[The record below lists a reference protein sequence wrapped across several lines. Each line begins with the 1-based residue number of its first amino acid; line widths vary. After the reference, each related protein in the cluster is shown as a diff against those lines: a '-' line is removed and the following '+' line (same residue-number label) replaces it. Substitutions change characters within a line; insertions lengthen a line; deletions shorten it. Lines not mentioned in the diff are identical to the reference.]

1 MNTPRKLACVA
12 TAATIVALAGC
23 GEREEPDVGATG
35 TQTAQRPAQRFDPE
49 RAFADLEAQV
59 RLGERP
65 AGSAANRRL
74 TELLARRLRDA
85 GLFGVG
91 IQRPNRNVV
100 GVVPGRE
107 PGAIV
112 VGAHH
117 DTKDSIP
124 GRFVGANDGA
134 SGVAVVLELAR
145 ALPDRV
151 EGPSIHVAL
160 FDAEEARGDRP
171 FEEDGTRGS
180 SQYVRY
186 AEAGGRQ
193 GSPPLGD
200 IEAMVLFDLVG
211 DCELEIPLEEN
222 TNSDLYERFRDAALV
237 LDPDGGGAPFNGE
250 IGGILDD
257 HIPFAEAGVPA
268 VDLIDFQYGPGPQP
282 GAWWHTDDD
291 DLDKVC
297 PESLAAVGRPALL
310 VLEELA
316 TGGP

>member
-1 MNTPRKLACVA
+1 MQRSRKLASVA
-12 TAATIVALAGC
+12 SAAVIVLVAC
-23 GEREEPDVGATG
+23 GEREEPEVGGSG
-35 TQTAQRPAQRFDPE
+35 TQAAQRTAERFDPE

-65 AGSAANRRL
+65 AGSAANRRQ
-74 TELLARRLRDA
+74 TELLARRLRHA
-85 GLFGVG
+85 GLREVG

-100 GVVPGRE
+100 GLIPGRE

-117 DTKDSIP
+117 DTKDKIP

-151 EGPSIHVAL
+151 EGPSIHIAL

-171 FEEDGTRGS
+171 FTEDGTRGS
-180 SQYVRY
+180 GQYVRY
-186 AEAGGRQ
+186 AGAGGRQ
-193 GSPPLGD
+193 GSPPLED

-211 DCELEIPLEEN
+211 DCDLEIPLEEN
-222 TNSDLYERFRDAALV
+222 TNAALYGRFRDAAHV

-250 IGGILDD
+250 SGGILDD

-282 GAWWHTDDD
+282 GAWFHTDEDN
-291 DLDKVC
+291 LDHVC
-297 PESLAAVGRPALL
+297 PQSLAAVGRSALL

-316 TGGP
+316 RARP